1 MLKLIIPLYLA
12 IYTHLIRVEQG
23 KSVNGAK
30 TLNTQITKRYGTR
43 QPNLRDTDLTVSPY
57 SPRSKYPS
65 HDVVRP

>member
-43 QPNLRDTDLTVSPY
+43 
-57 SPRSKYPS
+57 
-65 HDVVRP
+65 